1 MLNNC
6 MTCGDKE
13 QCAKSKE
20 KFKTGAEQTGRI
32 KCHGGVSILC

>member
-6 MTCGDKE
+6 MTCDDKE

-20 KFKTGAEQTGRI
+20 KFKTGADKQVGSGTMQE
-32 KCHGGVSILC
+32 